1 MRGHIMNVETSY
13 YGVSVAGETR
23 LVGSNSCH
31 AVRASRKAVVL
42 CPGRCPSLCRLC
54 PYRAFTFRMATV
66 LCFLYSVLSIT
77 SAKIQHGRGEVRI
90 SEN

>member
-23 LVGSNSCH
+23 WVGSNSCH

-42 CPGRCPSLCRLC
+42 C
-54 PYRAFTFRMATV
+54 Y
-66 LCFLYSVLSIT
+66 LYSQSQVQRYNKRHPAWHLLAFSI
-77 SAKIQHGRGEVRI
+77 AKMGENMRLTNGYSVFY
-90 SEN
+90 NH

>member
-31 AVRASRKAVVL
+31 AVRASRKVVNRSTL
-42 CPGRCPSLCRLC
+42 
-54 PYRAFTFRMATV
+54 TV
-66 LCFLYSVLSIT
+66 SVYKCKVTTRPTPLGIYWHLASQKW
-77 SAKIQHGRGEVRI
+77 AKICT
-90 SEN
+90 

>member
-31 AVRASRKAVVL
+31 AVRASRKAVNRSTLTV
-42 CPGRCPSLCRLC
+42 PRFFFKVTT
-54 PYRAFTFRMATV
+54 RATPLGIYWHLA
-66 LCFLYSVLSIT
+66 SQKW
-77 SAKIQHGRGEVRI
+77 AKICA
-90 SEN
+90 